1 MKVVILDTETTG
13 FEANRN
19 QIAQL
24 AYLVII
30 DGKVKAKNFFFT
42 VDKMD
47 KGAENTHGFS
57 MEKLKLLSNGKRF
70 SHYSEEIFLDLDE
83 AMIVCHN
90 LQFDI
95 PFIQNEF
102 ERIGIRINPP
112 NTFCTMEYYTDI
124 LKLKGKYG
132 YKWPKLTEVLD
143 YYGISNLDIS
153 RKMNVLFGETAGAH
167 DARWDI
173 IATMEIYNRI
183 GDIQNTI
190 RKTNNNKITKDVE
203 VNGYSKKGNILNTI
217 NVLTDNILNIIGRLF
232 PIACIIFIILGF
244 WESDGSSSS
253 SPEYQEEMYIAQQEA
268 LIEDHIEEQK
278 YQEYED
284 AENEFWATEL
294 YYINNGYYYHT
305 DRNCEGLKG
314 YENVN
319 ITYYDE
325 LLDHPELKPCNW
337 CN

>member
-13 FEANRN
+13 FEVKSN
-19 QIAQL
+19 QIVQL

-30 DGKVKAKNFFFT
+30 DEQVKAKKNFFFT

-57 MEKLKLLSNGKRF
+57 IEKLKSLSDGKRF
-70 SHYSEEIFLDLDE
+70 YHHAREIFEDLDE

-102 ERIGIRINPP
+102 ERIGVRIKPP

-143 YYGISNLDIS
+143 YYSIEHIDIS
-153 RKMNVLFGETAGAH
+153 RKMNVFFGEASQAH

-183 GDIQNTI
+183 ADIQNAI
-190 RKTNNNKITKDVE
+190 EKVNNKITKEKKKRYRNDNLIGPLTIIAISIYVFYNICTKGIDAVFELE
-203 VNGYSKKGNILNTI
+203 VILRAS
-217 NVLTDNILNIIGRLF
+217 IIGWLAFIASVYLF
-232 PIACIIFIILGF
+232 G
-244 WESDGSSSS
+244 
-253 SPEYQEEMYIAQQEA
+253 EETN
-268 LIEDHIEEQK
+268 K
-278 YQEYED
+278 KT
-284 AENEFWATEL
+284 N
-294 YYINNGYYYHT
+294 INSMMN
-305 DRNCEGLKG
+305 DIGL
-314 YENVN
+314 
-319 ITYYDE
+319 
-325 LLDHPELKPCNW
+325 
-337 CN
+337 

>member
-13 FEANRN
+13 FEAKSN

-30 DGKVKAKNFFFT
+30 DGQVEFKKNFFFT

-57 MEKLKLLSNGKRF
+57 IEKLKLLSEGRRF
-70 SHYSEEIFLDLDE
+70 CHHAREIFEDLDE

-102 ERIGIRINPP
+102 ERIGVRINPP

-143 YYGISNLDIS
+143 YYNIEHMDIS
-153 RKMNVLFGETAGAH
+153 RKMNVFFGEASQAH

-183 GDIQNTI
+183 SDIKKAISKVNNNSDNNIITKEQKKRYRNDNLIFPSIIISVSIYAIYEICI
-190 RKTNNNKITKDVE
+190 RGINAVFEPEVILRASIIGWLAYIASVYLFGEEINNKTN
-203 VNGYSKKGNILNTI
+203 I
-217 NVLTDNILNIIGRLF
+217 NSTMDDIGL
-232 PIACIIFIILGF
+232 
-244 WESDGSSSS
+244 
-253 SPEYQEEMYIAQQEA
+253 
-268 LIEDHIEEQK
+268 
-278 YQEYED
+278 
-284 AENEFWATEL
+284 
-294 YYINNGYYYHT
+294 
-305 DRNCEGLKG
+305 
-314 YENVN
+314 
-319 ITYYDE
+319 
-325 LLDHPELKPCNW
+325 
-337 CN
+337 

>member
-13 FEANRN
+13 FEAKSN

-30 DGKVKAKNFFFT
+30 DGQVKAKKNFFFT

-47 KGAENTHGFS
+47 KGAEKTHGFS
-57 MEKLKLLSNGKRF
+57 IEKLKSLSEGKRF
-70 SHYSEEIFLDLDE
+70 SYYAEEIFKDLDE

-102 ERIGIRINPP
+102 ERIGVRIKPP
-112 NTFCTMEYYTDI
+112 NTFCTMVYYTDI

-143 YYGISNLDIS
+143 YYSISHLDIT
-153 RKMNVLFGETAGAH
+153 RKMNVFFGETAGAH

-190 RKTNNNKITKDVE
+190 QKTNNNKITKDVE
-203 VNGYSKKGNILNTI
+203 VNKYSKKDNILNTI
-217 NVLTDNILNIIGRLF
+217 NALTDNILNIIGTLF
-232 PIACIIFIILGF
+232 PIAYITCII
-244 WESDGSSSS
+244 
-253 SPEYQEEMYIAQQEA
+253 YIF
-268 LIEDHIEEQK
+268 LD
-278 YQEYED
+278 
-284 AENEFWATEL
+284 
-294 YYINNGYYYHT
+294 
-305 DRNCEGLKG
+305 
-314 YENVN
+314 
-319 ITYYDE
+319 
-325 LLDHPELKPCNW
+325 LLFN
-337 CN
+337 

>member
-13 FEANRN
+13 FEAKSN

-30 DGKVKAKNFFFT
+30 NGQVKYKKNFFFT

-57 MEKLKLLSNGKRF
+57 IEKLNSLSNGKRF
-70 SHYSEEIFLDLDE
+70 CHHAREIFEDLDE
-83 AMIVCHN
+83 ALIVCHN

-102 ERIGIRINPP
+102 ERIGVRINPP
-112 NTFCTMEYYTDI
+112 KTFCTMKYYTDI

-143 YYGISNLDIS
+143 FYSINHMDIS
-153 RKMNVLFGETAGAH
+153 RKMNTFFGEASQAH

-183 GDIQNTI
+183 ENIQNAIEKINT
-190 RKTNNNKITKDVE
+190 NKITK
-203 VNGYSKKGNILNTI
+203 KKRYRNDNLIGPLTTIVVSTYVLYNMCTKGIDEAVILK
-217 NVLTDNILNIIGRLF
+217 
-232 PIACIIFIILGF
+232 ASILGWITF
-244 WESDGSSSS
+244 IASVYLFG
-253 SPEYQEEMYIAQQEA
+253 EETNKKA
-268 LIEDHIEEQK
+268 
-278 YQEYED
+278 
-284 AENEFWATEL
+284 N
-294 YYINNGYYYHT
+294 INSMMDDIGF
-305 DRNCEGLKG
+305 
-314 YENVN
+314 
-319 ITYYDE
+319 
-325 LLDHPELKPCNW
+325 
-337 CN
+337 

>member
-70 SHYSEEIFLDLDE
+70 SHYAEEIFKDLDE

-102 ERIGIRINPP
+102 ERIGVRINPP
-112 NTFCTMEYYTDI
+112 NTFCTMKYYTDI

-143 YYGISNLDIS
+143 YYGISNLDIIK
-153 RKMNVLFGETAGAH
+153 KMNIFFGETAGAH

-190 RKTNNNKITKDVE
+190 QKTNNNKITKDVE
-203 VNGYSKKGNILNTI
+203 VNKYSKK
-217 NVLTDNILNIIGRLF
+217 DNILNIINAL
-232 PIACIIFIILGF
+232 IDIIFNILGMLF
-244 WESDGSSSS
+244 LFAFIPYIIYIFIDLLLSS
-253 SPEYQEEMYIAQQEA
+253 
-268 LIEDHIEEQK
+268 LH
-278 YQEYED
+278 
-284 AENEFWATEL
+284 
-294 YYINNGYYYHT
+294 
-305 DRNCEGLKG
+305 
-314 YENVN
+314 
-319 ITYYDE
+319 
-325 LLDHPELKPCNW
+325 
-337 CN
+337 

>member
-13 FEANRN
+13 FEAKSN

-30 DGKVKAKNFFFT
+30 DGYVESKKNFFFT

-57 MEKLKLLSNGKRF
+57 IEKLKLLSEGRRF
-70 SHYSEEIFLDLDE
+70 GHHAREIFEDLDE

-95 PFIQNEF
+95 PFIQSEF
-102 ERIGIRINPP
+102 ERIGVRINPP

-143 YYGISNLDIS
+143 YYGIRHIDIS
-153 RKMNVLFGETAGAH
+153 RKMNAFFGEASKAH

-183 GDIQNTI
+183 ENIQNAI
-190 RKTNNNKITKDVE
+190 EKVNNNKIENTKKKQDSNDNFIGSLIIIAVSTYVFYNIYLSIDAVFE
-203 VNGYSKKGNILNTI
+203 SKAISI
-217 NVLTDNILNIIGRLF
+217 ASIIVWL
-232 PIACIIFIILGF
+232 IFI
-244 WESDGSSSS
+244 
-253 SPEYQEEMYIAQQEA
+253 A
-268 LIEDHIEEQK
+268 LIIYLEKKEI
-278 YQEYED
+278 
-284 AENEFWATEL
+284 
-294 YYINNGYYYHT
+294 
-305 DRNCEGLKG
+305 
-314 YENVN
+314 
-319 ITYYDE
+319 
-325 LLDHPELKPCNW
+325 
-337 CN
+337 